1 MYKKK
6 KRSWVKHLDFILL
19 DMLAAELAL
28 FVGVFIKFEGAV
40 IFVSRFDHYPL
51 YEDMAMLLPFIDLA
65 GVLFTETYTGI
76 LRRTKYQEA
85 ISTI

>member
-28 FVGVFIKFEGAV
+28 FVGVFIKFEGAI
-40 IFVSRFDHYPL
+40 IFLSRFEHYTMYQNL
-51 YEDMAMLLPFIDLA
+51 AMILPFLDLT
-65 GVLFTETYTGI
+65 GVLFTETYTWI
-76 LRRTKYQEA
+76 LRRTK
-85 ISTI
+85 